1 MNSSSILG
9 SLLLGLLAAC
19 SSTLPTAPPPL
30 ADMEEPLDLL
40 REPDDEAARRALPAG
55 AFSGLV
61 VDDARDTLAQ
71 KLDEDGVLRIV
82 AIVENSPA
90 VAAGLQVGDELLEAR
105 PPGRTLHPLRRPSD
119 WRAIELASAPGTE
132 VELVVDRAGREAKTT
147 LTFVKRLAPAERQ
160 ASERFREEARVGVVL
175 RTATEVEARAA
186 GMAPGAG
193 AVIVGLSHHSPWRN
207 AGLRFGD
214 LLTAVDDQGI
224 AHPQDVLQ
232 ALRDPAREQLRLRWR
247 RGTTEYDAETVL
259 SQRAQELH
267 ELSIPILFSYSAQR
281 GRSEWSLLWGLL
293 GHESTAAAWRM
304 RLLWL
309 ISFGGGDA
317 DQLLETER

>member
-1 MNSSSILG
+1 MKFPSPAPFV
-9 SLLLGLLAAC
+9 LLGLLAAC

-40 REPDDEAARRALPAG
+40 REPDDEAARRALPPG

-71 KLDEDGVLRIV
+71 KLDEDGVLRVTGLI
-82 AIVENSPA
+82 ENSPA
-90 VAAGLQVGDELLEAR
+90 VAAGLQVGDELLEAKLPER
-105 PPGRTLHPLRRPSD
+105 AAQPLRRPSD
-119 WRAIELASAPGTE
+119 WRALELAATPGTT
-132 VELVVDRAGREAKTT
+132 VELVLDRAGREAKTK
-147 LTFVKRLAPAERQ
+147 LTFAARLVPAARQ

-175 RTATEVEARAA
+175 RTPTEVEARAA
-186 GMAPGAG
+186 GLAPGAG
-193 AVIVGLSHHSPWRN
+193 AVIVGLSHHSPWRP
-207 AGLRFGD
+207 AGLRFAD
-214 LLTAVDDQGI
+214 LLTHVDGAVI

-232 ALRDPAREQLRLRWR
+232 ALRDPAREQLRLRWM
-247 RGTTEYDAETVL
+247 RGAVASEADTVL

-267 ELSIPILFSYSAQR
+267 ELTIPILFSYSAQR

-293 GHESTAAAWRM
+293 GHESTAAAWRL

-309 ISFGGGDA
+309 ITFGGGDA